1 MKTVSI
7 LAVSP
12 WDSYDK
18 PKGKPGLPEVGAYGL
33 IFVVFCLL
41 IVLHQRKK

>member
-1 MKTVSI
+1 MHTSVIIS
-7 LAVSP
+7 ASP

-18 PKGKPGLPEVGAYGL
+18 PKGKPGVPEVGAYGL